1 MAPTKLVAVRIIPGW
16 SSGQWLYMYLC
27 RSVTS
32 ALIIEV
38 DQGLRISA
46 GSSKLATQKHP
57 TDQRERQQNSN
68 YQLRPFG
75 KAR

>member
-1 MAPTKLVAVRIIPGW
+1 MAPIKLVAVRIILGG
-16 SSGQWLYMYLC
+16 SSGQWLYMYVC

-46 GSSKLATQKHP
+46 GSSKLATWKHP
-57 TDQRERQQNSN
+57 ADERER
-68 YQLRPFG
+68 
-75 KAR
+75 